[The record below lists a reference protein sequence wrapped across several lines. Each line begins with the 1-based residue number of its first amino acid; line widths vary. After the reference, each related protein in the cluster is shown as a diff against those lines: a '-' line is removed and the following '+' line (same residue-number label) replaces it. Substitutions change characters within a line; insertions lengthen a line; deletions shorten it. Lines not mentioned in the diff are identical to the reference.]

1 MSGAPP
7 AMGFDQA
14 RVKTSLPHGAYQV
27 SSFMTC
33 RRELRKQ
40 DYFKTKRS
48 VRVLS
53 RYF

>member
-7 AMGFDQA
+7 AMGFEQA
-14 RVKTSLPHGAYQV
+14 RVKTSLPHGAYQI
-27 SSFMTC
+27 SSFVTC

-40 DYFKTKRS
+40 DYFKAKRS
-48 VRVLS
+48 ARVLS